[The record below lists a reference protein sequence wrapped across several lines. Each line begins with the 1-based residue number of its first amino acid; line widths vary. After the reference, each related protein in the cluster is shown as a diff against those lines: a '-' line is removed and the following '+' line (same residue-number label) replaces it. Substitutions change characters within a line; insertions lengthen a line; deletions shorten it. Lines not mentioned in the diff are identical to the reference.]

1 MKTGTKAV
9 FVLLL
14 MFAAFSVLSSC
25 STQKNTA
32 GSRWWHSFNARYN
45 TYFNGSQAFIEG
57 SKEKEDGHNDNFTEQ
72 LPLYPASSK
81 KSKDIGKQN
90 FERAVT
96 KSEKAIKRHSIKR
109 RPVWDKKRRKTER
122 DIEWLNRREYNP
134 FIWKAWLLLGKSQF
148 QMGEF
153 EEAAATF
160 SYMARLY
167 NTQPAINGIARAW
180 LAKSYTELDWLY
192 DAEDVI
198 VKMRRD
204 SMDYRAVKDW
214 DYTYC
219 DFYLHNGNRKE
230 AINYLQRVIRHE
242 RRRKQRARE
251 WFIMGQLQAAE
262 GNQQAAYK
270 AFRKVVRMSPP
281 YELSFNARIAMTEVM
296 AAGQSKKMVNR
307 LKRMAASDNNKDYLE
322 QVYYAI
328 GNIHLMNGDTL
339 RAITAYEEGNR
350 KATRSGI
357 EKGVLLLTL
366 GNIYW
371 QRQQYANARR
381 CYGEAIGL
389 LDKDRPDYEELSDR
403 SVVLDELVPH
413 LETIHLQDSLQ
424 YLATT
429 SEEERNAAIDRQIE
443 MVKKREKEERNRQL
457 DAEAEKMQQEQLA
470 MGNTTGQQ
478 QTKQPTSPTPST
490 KQQQG
495 LWYFYNPNAV
505 SQGKAA
511 FERLWGKRANADN
524 WQRANKTVL
533 EREETGEERRPETD
547 VSGTG
552 AEAEGGNGRDA
563 EGGSGRDA
571 EGGSGRDA
579 EGGSGLEAEGSGQD
593 ADGSG
598 QAADGSRRK
607 ADGSG
612 QEADNKTREYY
623 LAQIPF
629 SEEQKAASD
638 ALLTEGLLSAGII
651 IKDKMENLALSRRQ
665 LERLVADYP
674 DYERNDET
682 LYHLFLLYSRLGLD
696 SKAQWTVEQLKERWA
711 ESEYTRL
718 LSNPY
723 YLDDARW
730 GEHIEDS
737 IYAATYEA
745 FKANRFDVVKAN
757 VKISDERF
765 SQGYNR
771 AKFIFIDALS
781 MLNEGLTDDC
791 ITRMTEVVEKHPT
804 SEVAEMAGMIVK
816 GVRQGRRLQGG
827 GFGFGDVW
835 SRRSAAMNTDSAAVD
850 TLSRELDAPH
860 VVILAF
866 RTDSVDTNQM
876 LFELAKY
883 NFTNFLVRNFEIE
896 VEGDEGIS
904 RLTVSGF
911 LSYDEATQYRRQLTS
926 SFTPLKEM
934 GRQLRLYVVSEINR
948 RLLGTTF
955 SYADYEQFY
964 DSELAPVKTSED
976 ALLDEPTEIVDSE
989 EMGEEEDL
997 PENEEESDD
1006 EEEEEM
1012 FDFEE
1017 DFYR

>member
-1 MKTGTKAV
+1 MKKGTKAIFV
-9 FVLLL
+9 VLLL
-14 MFAAFSVLSSC
+14 YAAFSVLSSC

-32 GSRWWHSFNARYN
+32 SSRWWHSFNARYN

-57 SKEKEDGHNDNFTEQ
+57 SKEKEDGHSDNFTEQ

-160 SYMARLY
+160 SYMSRLY
-167 NTQPAINGIARAW
+167 NTQPAIKGIARAW

-251 WFIMGQLQAAE
+251 WFLMGQLQAAE

-296 AAGQSKKMVNR
+296 AAGHSKKMVNR

-339 RAITAYEEGNR
+339 RAISAYEEGNR

-371 QRQQYANARR
+371 QRQQYADARR

-389 LDKDRPDYEELSDR
+389 LDKDRPDYGELSER

-443 MVKKREKEERNRQL
+443 MVKKREKEERDREL
-457 DAEAEKMQQEQLA
+457 DAEAEKIQQEQQA

-478 QTKQPTSPTPST
+478 QTKQPASPTLST
-490 KQQQG
+490 KQGQG
-495 LWYFYNPNAV
+495 LWYFYNPSAV

-511 FERLWGKRANADN
+511 FERLWGKRANVDN

-533 EREETGEERRPETD
+533 EREETGDEGCTLAAD
-547 VSGTG
+547 AASTG
-552 AEAEGGNGRDA
+552 AEGGSGQGAEGGSGQGAEGGSGRDA
-563 EGGSGRDA
+563 EDGSGRDA
-571 EGGSGRDA
+571 EGGSGREKD
-579 EGGSGLEAEGSGQD
+579 GG
-593 ADGSG
+593 
-598 QAADGSRRK
+598 K
-607 ADGSG
+607 

-651 IKDKMENLALSRRQ
+651 MKDKMEDLALSRRQ

-718 LSNPY
+718 LTNPY

-771 AKFIFIDALS
+771 ARFIFIDALS
-781 MLNEGLTDDC
+781 MLNEGLTDEC
-791 ITRMTEVVEKHPT
+791 ITRMTEVVENHPT

-835 SRRSAAMNTDSAAVD
+835 SRRSAAMNTDSASVD
-850 TLSRELDAPH
+850 TLSKELDAPH

-911 LSYDEATQYRRQLTS
+911 LSYDEATQYRRQLTT
-926 SFTPLKEM
+926 SFSPLKEL
-934 GRQLRLYVVSEINR
+934 GQQLRLYVVSEANR

-955 SYADYEQFY
+955 SYADYEQFF

-976 ALLDEPTEIVDSE
+976 TLLDEPTEIVDGEEMSE
-989 EMGEEEDL
+989 EGDL
-997 PENEEESDD
+997 PENEDESDD